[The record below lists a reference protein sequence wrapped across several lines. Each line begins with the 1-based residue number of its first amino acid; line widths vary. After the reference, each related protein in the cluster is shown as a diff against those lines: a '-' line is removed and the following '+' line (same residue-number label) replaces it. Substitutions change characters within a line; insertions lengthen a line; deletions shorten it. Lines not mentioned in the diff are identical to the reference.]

1 MSIENKPIAL
11 CPGSF
16 DPITLGHLNIIR
28 RTAKIFD
35 EVVVCVMQNA
45 TKTSPMFSIDERV
58 DMVRRAVARYPNVS
72 VDTAAIL
79 LAEYARRYENAVIV
93 KGLRAASDFD
103 YEFQMNLINKKIN
116 PELETMFLTA
126 SEKYTFLSSSVVR
139 EMAAYGADLTGLV
152 PSELIPE
159 IKEKAKQWRKT

>member
-1 MSIENKPIAL
+1 MSIAI

-28 RTAKIFD
+28 RTSRIFD
-35 EVVVCVMQNA
+35 EVIVLVMVNSNKS
-45 TKTSPMFSIDERV
+45 TPMFSIEERLS
-58 DMVRRAVARYPNVS
+58 MVSRAVERYPNVAVNH
-72 VDTAAIL
+72 VDGL
-79 LAEYARRYENAVIV
+79 LAEYAKKIPV

-116 PELETMFLTA
+116 PDLETMFLTS

-139 EMAAYGADLTGLV
+139 EMARYGGDLTGLV
-152 PSELIPE
+152 PRELIDE
-159 IKEKAKQWRKT
+159 IEEKAKAWREQNG

>member
-1 MSIENKPIAL
+1 MSLAL

-28 RTAKIFD
+28 RTAQIFD
-35 EVVVCVMQNA
+35 KVVVCIMVNSS
-45 TKTSPMFSIDERV
+45 KTEPMFTIEERV
-58 DMVRRAVARYPNVS
+58 EMVRKVVERFPNVE
-72 VDTAAIL
+72 VETPTGL
-79 LAEYARRYENAVIV
+79 LSEYVKKYDGAVIV
-93 KGLRAASDFD
+93 KGLRAASDFE

-139 EMAAYGADLTGLV
+139 EMASYGADLTGFV
-152 PSELIPE
+152 PYE
-159 IKEKAKQWRKT
+159 IIDEIEKKAQLWRR

>member
-1 MSIENKPIAL
+1 MSIAI

-28 RTAKIFD
+28 RTSKIFD
-35 EVVVCVMQNA
+35 RVVVCIMHNA
-45 TKTSPMFSIDERV
+45 MKPNPMFTVEEKV
-58 DMVRRAVARYPNVS
+58 DMCRRATERYPNVT
-72 VDTAAIL
+72 VDWSDGL
-79 LAEYARRYENAVIV
+79 LAEYAKQYPGAVIV
-93 KGLRAASDFD
+93 KGLRAASDFE

-139 EMAAYGADLTGLV
+139 EMAAYQADLTGLV

-159 IKEKAKQWRKT
+159 IEEKARTWRKN

>member
-1 MSIENKPIAL
+1 MSIAI

-35 EVVVCVMQNA
+35 KVIVCIMYNS
-45 TKTSPMFSIDERV
+45 TKTTPMFTIDERV
-58 DMVRRAVARYPNVS
+58 DMVRKVVERFPNVE
-72 VDTAAIL
+72 VDTSDGL
-79 LAEYARRYENAVIV
+79 LAEYAKKYEGAVVV
-93 KGLRAASDFD
+93 KGLRAASDFQ

-116 PELETMFLTA
+116 PSLETMFLTA

-139 EMAAYGADLTGLV
+139 EMARYGADLNGFV
-152 PSELIPE
+152 PCE
-159 IKEKAKQWRKT
+159 IIEDVENKAQLWRR

>member
-1 MSIENKPIAL
+1 MSIAI

-35 EVVVCVMQNA
+35 RVIVCIMHNA
-45 TKTSPMFSIDERV
+45 MKPNPMFTVEEKV
-58 DMVRRAVARYPNVS
+58 AMVRKAVERYPNVT
-72 VDTAAIL
+72 VDWSDGL
-79 LAEYARRYENAVIV
+79 LAEYARQYPGAVIV
-93 KGLRAASDFD
+93 KGLRAASDFE

-126 SEKYTFLSSSVVR
+126 SGKYTFLSSSVVR
-139 EMAAYGADLTGLV
+139 EMAFYGADLEGLV
-152 PSELIPE
+152 PSELIGE
-159 IKEKAKQWRKT
+159 IQEKAKQWRLK